1 MAERLDRCASRR
13 DFLRLTAGAAAV
25 TVLGGACA
33 SGSEKPEG
41 TSGAES
47 GGKGKQT
54 LRIVQWSHFVP
65 AYDAWFDG
73 EYTRRW
79 GEEHDVE
86 VIVDHVPLGEQQ
98 GRADAELATGRGH
111 DIFGFTTPPPAYED
125 DVIDHREIVQEVMAT
140 LGPMTPL
147 IERSVLNPK
156 TGKYFAFPE
165 YWAPMTVHY
174 RLDLWS
180 RIGSTPDSWNDVL
193 GAGAPLKGMGNPL
206 GLGISED
213 FDATASLLGLMHAHG
228 ASIQDETGHV
238 IVNRPATVEAVK
250 MGAAIFKAGM
260 TDEVLT
266 WDAASNNRFLASGKG
281 SIIFNPVSALRAVEK
296 QDPELAKQIGLLP
309 VPSGPAGRFGAHSV
323 SGSYVIWQFSKV
335 QDIAK
340 QFLVDLALNYREA
353 FVRSESYNLPAFPGS
368 VADLGTLVSADPT
381 AQPAGKY
388 VFLAGA
394 AEWSTNLGHP
404 GSTNAGVNDVA
415 NQFLIPKMFAAAA
428 RGEMSAEDAVKVA
441 EATIT
446 PIFDKWRERGKI

>member
-1 MAERLDRCASRR
+1 MVEDPGRYASRR
-13 DFLRLTAGAAAV
+13 DFLRLTAGGAAV
-25 TVLGGACA
+25 AALGGACS
-33 SGSEKPEG
+33 SGSDKPKAG
-41 TSGAES
+41 STADSGS
-47 GGKGKQT
+47 KGRET

-73 EYTRRW
+73 EYITRW
-79 GEEHDVE
+79 GEEHDVD
-86 VIVDHVPLGEQQ
+86 VTVDHVPLEEQQ

-111 DIFGFTTPPPAYED
+111 DIFGFTAPPPAYED
-125 DVIDHREIVQEVMAT
+125 SAIDHREIVEEVVGK

-147 IERSVLNPK
+147 VERSVLNPK
-156 TGKYFAFPE
+156 TGKYFGFPE
-165 YWAPMTVHY
+165 YWAPMTVQY

-180 RIGSTPDSWNDVL
+180 RVQSTPDSWEDVL

-213 FDATASLLGLMHAHG
+213 FDATASLLGLMHAYG
-228 ASIQDETGHV
+228 ASIQDEGGSIV
-238 IVNRPATVEAVK
+238 VNRPATVEAVK

-266 WDAASNNRFLASGKG
+266 WDAASNNRFLAGGKG
-281 SIIFNPVSALRAVEK
+281 SLIFNPVSSLRAVEK
-296 QDPELAKQIGLLP
+296 QDPELAKQIGLLA

-323 SGSYVIWQFSKV
+323 SGTYVIWKFSEV

-368 VADLGTLVSADPT
+368 VPDLSTVLAADTT

-388 VFLAGA
+388 AFLAGA

-404 GSTNAGVNDVA
+404 GFTNAGVNDVA
-415 NQFLIPKMFAAAA
+415 NRFLIPRMFAAAA
-428 RGEMSAEDAVKVA
+428 RGEMSAEDAVKAA
-441 EATIT
+441 EAQIT
-446 PIFDKWRERGKI
+446 PLFDKWRAQGKI